1 MSSTLKSARSAQS
14 HRRRN
19 SNSSPSKNVIAD
31 IDPFCLRLQQ
41 LLLQLP
47 EPCPSLSPIKTIGE
61 GTFSKVFLVKDKE
74 IDKKIAI
81 KHLVPTASP
90 DRILMEVEC
99 LKISGGKENV
109 VPLLFVHR
117 HLGDVLLAMPYIEC
131 CKFSEVIR
139 TMDHVEARTYMRNLF
154 KALAHIHS
162 LNIIHRDIK
171 PANFLYDRKKK
182 IFRYIH
188 TILNKYLHKNRLSN

>member
-19 SNSSPSKNVIAD
+19 SNSSPSKNVIAN

-41 LLLQLP
+41 LLQLLP
-47 EPCPSLSPIKTIGE
+47 EPCPRLSPIKTIGE
-61 GTFSKVFLVKDKE
+61 GTFSKVFLVKHEEEDT
-74 IDKKIAI
+74 KIAI

-99 LKISGGKENV
+99 LKISEGKENV

-117 HLGDVLLAMPYIEC
+117 YLGDVLLAMPYIEC

-154 KALAHIHS
+154 RALAHIHS

-182 IFRYIH
+182 IFR
-188 TILNKYLHKNRLSN
+188 